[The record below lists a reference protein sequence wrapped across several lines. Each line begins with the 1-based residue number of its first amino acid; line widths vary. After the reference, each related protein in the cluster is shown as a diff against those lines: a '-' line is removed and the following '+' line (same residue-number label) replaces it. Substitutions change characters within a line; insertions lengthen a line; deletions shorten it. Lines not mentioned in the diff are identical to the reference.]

1 MPLAIKEG
9 LIKKEDLLKENILT
23 INSEK
28 LRNLSE
34 NTFKIGVVNL
44 MPNKEETEISLLK
57 LLSSEYQIEVD
68 FIRTQSYVSKHSDQ
82 KRLEK
87 YYKTINEIKNNKYD
101 GLIVTGAPVEDRP
114 YTDIAYWRELTQ
126 IFDFVKTNVKSTLYI
141 CWSAVSS
148 LEYFYNIKS
157 TFVEDKIF
165 GIYEYE
171 KISDSKLLEGIDDHF
186 FIPQSRYKKL
196 DKNNISTDELKIL
209 AENKETGVS
218 LMESK
223 DGKFIFNLGHL
234 EYSKNTLHNE
244 YIRDISN
251 GLATKEPKNYYIG
264 PISAKNIKF
273 SWENTAD
280 KIFKNRIKL
289 YIYPRF

>member
-57 LLSSEYQIEVD
+57 LLSSEYQIKVD
-68 FIRTQSYVSKHSDQ
+68 FIRTQSYVSKNSDQ
-82 KRLEK
+82 QRLEK
-87 YYKTINEIKNNKYD
+87 YYKTINDIKNNKYD

-114 YTDIAYWRELTQ
+114 YSDIDYWRELTE
-126 IFDFVKTNVKSTLYI
+126 IFDFAKTNVRSTIFI
-141 CWSAVSS
+141 CWSAVAS

-157 TFVEDKIF
+157 TFVKNKIF

-171 KISDSKLLEGIDDHF
+171 KISDSMLFEGIDDHF

-196 DKNNISTDELKIL
+196 DKNNISTDKLKVL

-218 LMESK
+218 LIESA

-244 YIRDISN
+244 YIRDIN
-251 GLATKEPKNYYIG
+251 KGLAIKAPKNYYIG
-264 PISAKNIKF
+264 PVSAKNINF
-273 SWENTAD
+273 IWENTAD

-289 YIYPRF
+289 YIYPRS

>member
-23 INSEK
+23 TNSEK

-44 MPNKEETEISLLK
+44 MPNKEETEINLLK

-68 FIRTQSYVSKHSDQ
+68 FIRTASYVSKHSDQ

-87 YYKTINEIKNNKYD
+87 YYKTIDEIKDNKYD
-101 GLIVTGAPVEDRP
+101 GLIITGAPVEDRP
-114 YTDIAYWRELTQ
+114 YSNIAYWEELTN
-126 IFDFVKTNVKSTLYI
+126 IFDFAKTNVRSTIFI
-141 CWSAVSS
+141 CWSAVAS

-157 TFVEDKIF
+157 TFVKNKIF
-165 GIYEYE
+165 GIYEY
-171 KISDSKLLEGIDDHF
+171 KKNVDSKLLEGLDDHF

-196 DKNNISTDELKIL
+196 SKNNISTDELKIL

-218 LMESK
+218 LMEST

-244 YIRDISN
+244 YIRDISK
-251 GLATKEPKNYYIG
+251 GLATKIPNNYYINSTAR
-264 PISAKNIKF
+264 IENVNYSWKFTAKILF
-273 SWENTAD
+273 ENWLD
-280 KIFKNRIKL
+280 YYVF
-289 YIYPRF
+289 

>member
-1 MPLAIKEG
+1 
-9 LIKKEDLLKENILT
+9 
-23 INSEK
+23 
-28 LRNLSE
+28 
-34 NTFKIGVVNL
+34 

-57 LLSSEYQIEVD
+57 FLSNEYQIKVD
-68 FIRTQSYVSKHSDQ
+68 FIRTASYVSKYSDQ

-87 YYKTINEIKNNKYD
+87 YYKTINEIKDIKYD
-101 GLIVTGAPVEDRP
+101 GLIITGAPVEDRA
-114 YTDIAYWRELTQ
+114 YSDIAYWKELTET
-126 IFDFVKTNVKSTLYI
+126 FDFAKTNVRSTLFI
-141 CWSAVSS
+141 CWSAVAS

-157 TFVEDKIF
+157 TFVKNKIF
-165 GIYEYE
+165 GMYEYE

-196 DKNNISTDELKIL
+196 SKNNISTDELKIL
-209 AENKETGVS
+209 AENKQTGVS
-218 LMESK
+218 LIESI
-223 DGKFIFNLGHL
+223 DSRFIFNLGHL

-244 YIRDISN
+244 YIRDIN
-251 GLATKEPKNYYIG
+251 KGLATRIPTNYYTG
-264 PISAKNIKF
+264 PVSAKNIKF

>member
-1 MPLAIKEG
+1 MPIILEDG
-9 LIKKEDLLKENILT
+9 LITKENLSKENILT
-23 INSEK
+23 INIENSKDQNEK
-28 LRNLSE
+28 NI
-34 NTFKIGVVNL
+34 KIAIVNL
-44 MPNKEETEISLLK
+44 MPNKEETEINLLK

-68 FIRTQSYVSKHSDQ
+68 FIRTASYVSKNSDQ
-82 KRLEK
+82 QRLKK
-87 YYKTINEIKNNKYD
+87 YYKTINDIKNNKYD

-114 YTDIAYWRELTQ
+114 YSDIAYWKELTE
-126 IFDFVKTNVKSTLYI
+126 IFDFAKTNVRSTLFI
-141 CWSAVSS
+141 CWAAVAS

-171 KISDSKLLEGIDDHF
+171 KNVDSKLLKRLDNRFI
-186 FIPQSRYKKL
+186 IPQSRYKRL

-218 LMESK
+218 LIEST

-234 EYSKNTLHNE
+234 EYSKITLHNE
-244 YIRDISN
+244 YIRDIN
-251 GLATKEPKNYYIG
+251 KGLATKIPINYYTG
-264 PISAKNIKF
+264 PVSSKNINF

-280 KIFKNRIKL
+280 KIFKNRIKD